1 MNKRADDI
9 NNQAELMIITVNVC
23 LMCSLLRSSARTAP
37 GEITVLL
44 ADAVIGSQGED
55 ALHSLVSTALIA
67 RLDSLLLKLL
77 LPRKLFL
84 CPW

>member
-1 MNKRADDI
+1 MF
-9 NNQAELMIITVNVC
+9 ITVCVC
-23 LMCSLLRSSARTAP
+23 VSCARLHSSALAAL

-55 ALHSLVSTALIA
+55 ALHNLVSTALIA
-67 RLDSLLLKLL
+67 RLYSLFLKLP